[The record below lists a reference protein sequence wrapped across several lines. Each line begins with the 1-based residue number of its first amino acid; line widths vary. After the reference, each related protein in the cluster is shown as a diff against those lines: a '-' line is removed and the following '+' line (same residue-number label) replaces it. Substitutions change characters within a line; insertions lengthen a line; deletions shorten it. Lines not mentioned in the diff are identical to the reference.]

1 MILSPKELETNYVN
15 HINLDEICLL
25 EYDVTIHNFKP
36 FLFAL
41 EWSIYTTLSRTLNH
55 FTKYYRLKLGDFIIT
70 IPFILIILTLTLYFL
85 FINNIKYTGILSQI
99 CLFITILTSL
109 KKINILPFDKII
121 YYHKIFS
128 ILTLFI
134 SLFHG
139 IVGIYIKRNK
149 RINDK
154 IITGYIFYI
163 LLLIINLF
171 SVTKFKDKYYHIF
184 VNVHKILFIFIFII
198 SMIHGNGLTI
208 IPLFIYLID
217 LFYRLYLVKK
227 INKLK
232 WNINYSILSK
242 DIIKIEILDNK
253 LYCHSAQYVYICIP
267 QISLLEWHPYSIA
280 NAPNENK
287 IIYIKVLG
295 DWTKNLKYLIQ
306 NNEKIDIYFDGFYGN
321 ISKYLLEYQYI
332 LLIGGG
338 LGITP
343 ILSILKH
350 IYYNYKNNLQYIKKI
365 HFICSF
371 DDFQKITHL
380 LDSIYSEYKE
390 IFNKEN
396 IYKFNL
402 FNTYIHITNNKNN
415 ISNNELDIFSFKY
428 FISQERPNIHKY
440 ITDFNMMAF
449 NDNIKKIGIFTSG
462 PEAMVNDVFEYA
474 NLVSKTTNIKHDI
487 YTENYKY

>member
-1 MILSPKELETNYVN
+1 
-15 HINLDEICLL
+15 
-25 EYDVTIHNFKP
+25 
-36 FLFAL
+36 
-41 EWSIYTTLSRTLNH
+41 
-55 FTKYYRLKLGDFIIT
+55 
-70 IPFILIILTLTLYFL
+70 
-85 FINNIKYTGILSQI
+85 
-99 CLFITILTSL
+99 
-109 KKINILPFDKII
+109 
-121 YYHKIFS
+121 
-128 ILTLFI
+128 
-134 SLFHG
+134 
-139 IVGIYIKRNK
+139 
-149 RINDK
+149 
-154 IITGYIFYI
+154 
-163 LLLIINLF
+163 
-171 SVTKFKDKYYHIF
+171 
-184 VNVHKILFIFIFII
+184 
-198 SMIHGNGLTI
+198 MIHGNGLTI

-232 WNINYSILSK
+232 WNVNYSILSK
-242 DIIKIEILDNK
+242 DIIKIDILDNK

-380 LDSIYSEYKE
+380 LDPLYSEYKE

-415 ISNNELDIFSFKY
+415 ISNNDLDIFSFKY

>member
-380 LDSIYSEYKE
+380 LDPIYSEYKE